1 MVKLSFFN
9 LQVTN
14 VKLKNNK
21 LHLELL
27 TGKQNFDL
35 ETVITDFFY
44 LNDVIYDSEYL
55 KRNWRA

>member
-21 LHLELL
+21 LHLQLL
-27 TGKQNFDL
+27 TGKQNFDV
-35 ETVITDFFY
+35 ETVIRDFF
-44 LNDVIYDSEYL
+44 I
-55 KRNWRA
+55 